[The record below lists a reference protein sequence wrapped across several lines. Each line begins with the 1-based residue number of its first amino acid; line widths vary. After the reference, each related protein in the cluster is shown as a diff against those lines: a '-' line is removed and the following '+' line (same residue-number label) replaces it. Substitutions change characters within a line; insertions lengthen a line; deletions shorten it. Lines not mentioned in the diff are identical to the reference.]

1 MDKDEI
7 RSAMKSALL
16 KASSNQKIYA
26 LALLAHNITI
36 CIRGVSADQLSEN
49 QTISKLNGL
58 NEVQHTITSRL
69 MNLALNKDEWSEDV
83 FVDSLFESS
92 QQDGCEGEMLLALR
106 HTLTP
111 IIRHIGAKPSG

>member
-36 CIRGVSADQLSEN
+36 SIRGVSADQVSEK

-58 NEVQHTITSRL
+58 NEVQHRVTSRL
-69 MNLALNKDEWSEDV
+69 MNLALNKDEWSEEV
-83 FVDSLFESS
+83 FVDFLFESS
-92 QQDGCEGEMLLALR
+92 QHKGCEEELLLALR
-106 HTLTP
+106 YTLPALLAT
-111 IIRHIGAKPSG
+111 AK